1 MNRIQVRVFAA
12 IAALVLAPACGQ
24 TSPVEK
30 GSGRVALSV
39 VSSALSKASVVST
52 VFVSMTNLDSQWT
65 TSATLSSA
73 TGDGQ
78 FSRTFP
84 TVPAGRYG
92 FSAEARDASG
102 LVLFRTPSPYPPEPV
117 VVKSGQTAF
126 VHLLLQE
133 VHPADPFANSAP
145 YFLSVTASEQQ
156 VDGLRTVLLGAT
168 AADPDGDPLT
178 FTWSSAGGGTFGRQA
193 DTTTTTATSWT
204 PSAEGDFTIKVVAA
218 DPRGASAAF
227 SISIRVT
234 AATATVVA
242 IIDLNS
248 APTVT
253 SVTAAPI
260 LAGGPVT
267 VTALAS
273 DVDGDPIT
281 FGPWTADC
289 AGSFSTPVTGPG
301 PSALS
306 ASSSTTFTPAAGQT
320 SGFCTLAVTVS
331 DGRGGSNSGSLRF
344 SLAAVV
350 TGEDFGPRT
359 LTLLET
365 SDLHSN
371 LMPWDYFTAAPSQSV
386 GLAKI
391 ATLVAQERAANA
403 CSLLIDDGDTIQGT
417 PLGTYYALIDQ
428 TTRHPV
434 ATAMSALRYDAMT
447 AGNHE
452 FNYGLATLARFQR
465 DATFPVLSANVR
477 KKSDGSPAF
486 VPYLIKTV
494 CGVKVGILGLTTPGI
509 TTWDVEN
516 TKDLIVDLPV
526 DAAARYLPE
535 MRANGAEVIVVAF
548 HAGPDRSP
556 TVAGAPGWLTDL
568 STWVDNGSMPHEND
582 VIELAQQVPGI
593 DVILTGHT
601 HLNIPKL
608 QVGSTI
614 IVQPYRWGSHLAEV
628 KLGVDHS
635 SGRWTVASRDSRL
648 LPVDATVAPDP
659 AIVALVKPYH
669 DATVAYVEAKIGT
682 ALAPFPGGDQARFT
696 DGALADLINAVQVD
710 AAARAGFPVDVSLA
724 AIFNNTGMIPQ
735 GDVKLRDAYSAYI
748 YDNTLYVLEITGKT
762 LRTALEQDARYFV
775 TLDPANLPATAAA
788 TKDPNARDY
797 NWDLYSGVDYTID
810 LTRAPLSRVTRLK
823 LNGADVTDTQV
834 LRIAVN
840 NYRAGGGGYPAFAGS
855 RILWKSAD
863 GVRDFLAAY
872 VAAHPGLD
880 PAAINTCNFTLVP
893 NLFARYFPGV
903 AQRCSGLPLFGE
915 AQKPTVLAPGQSTQ
929 LRALATDG
937 VSPSPWSFAW
947 SDGLGAP
954 QQGSFAVTS
963 SPGGSQV
970 TYQPA
975 SCLDLGLGQHLI
987 TVTAT
992 ASNSATGAVSP
1003 LTFGVTVTCAPAASG
1018 PVAVK
1023 VLAINDFHGQIGA
1036 GKLVG
1041 GKAVGSAGVLAS
1053 YLRTAMAGVESR
1065 TVLAEAGDLVG
1076 ASPADSALLQDEPTV
1091 AFINQLA
1098 NASCASMP
1106 PPAQQATDLTR
1117 FDVLFDPGCNLVG
1130 VPGNHEFDE
1139 GTDELM
1145 RLLGGGNH
1153 AKGPFLQDPWGGAR
1167 FPLISSNIRKA
1178 SGELLF
1184 RPYAV
1189 KYVDGVQVGFI
1200 GATLASTP
1208 SIVMPSGVAGL
1219 TFGDEVA
1226 AINAQVKELQARGIH
1241 AIVVVLHDGA
1251 YQSGGYTGSTRATQV
1266 APADLLLL
1274 VAQLDADVDVLI
1286 TGHSHNF
1293 ANEWV
1298 PNAGGKGVLVTQA
1311 YSAGTAFSN
1320 IDLTVDGATQEITA
1334 STASVVTTYAA
1345 GIVPDAAAAALT
1357 AAADAMVAPIANAP
1371 VATTTGLISRSINAA
1386 GESALG
1392 DLLAEAHR
1400 VAMYSELGITN
1411 PGGMRADLPA
1421 ACATTPCVITWNDC
1435 FTAQPFANQV
1445 MQVTLTG
1452 QQLKEALELQFMGW
1466 GGQTATRMLQISGFT
1481 YSWSASAP
1489 LGSRV
1494 VVSSLRK
1501 VDGTP
1506 IDLTAS
1512 YTVSMNNY
1520 LQGGGD
1526 NFSVLKSGTKV
1537 IPGPIDVDALVSYL
1551 KVLPGAVNPSLDG
1564 RVSQLP

>member
-1 MNRIQVRVFAA
+1 MIRNQIKVLAA
-12 IAALVLAPACGQ
+12 VAALALAPACSSSAPTQKGTGQ
-24 TSPVEK
+24 
-30 GSGRVALSV
+30 VALSLV
-39 VSSALSKASVVST
+39 TSALTRASAVTSVA
-52 VFVSMTNLDSQWT
+52 VSMTNLDTQWT
-65 TSATLSSA
+65 ASATLTAAGS
-73 TGDGQ
+73 DGH
-78 FSRTFP
+78 FSRTFDA
-84 TVPAGRYG
+84 VPAGRYG
-92 FSAEARDASG
+92 FSAEARDAQG
-102 LVLFRTPSPYPPEPV
+102 LVLFRTPTPYPPEPV
-117 VVKSGQTAF
+117 VVWQGQVAT

-133 VHPADPFANSAP
+133 DHPPAPFANSAP
-145 YFLSVTASEQQ
+145 YFVSVTASERQ
-156 VDGLRTVLLGAT
+156 VDGLRTVLLGAA
-168 AADPDGDPLT
+168 AADPDGDPLA
-178 FTWSSAGGGTFGRQA
+178 FGWSSTGGTFGRQV
-193 DTTTTTATSWT
+193 DTATATSTSWT
-204 PSAEGDFTIKVVAA
+204 PPAEGDFTLKVTATDPKGAA
-218 DPRGASAAF
+218 ASF
-227 SISIRVT
+227 SIVIRVT
-234 AATATVVA
+234 PAAATVVA
-242 IIDLNS
+242 IVDLNS
-248 APTVT
+248 APSVT

-260 LAGGPVT
+260 VAGGPVS

-273 DVDGDPIT
+273 DVDGDPLT
-281 FGPWTADC
+281 FGAWTASC
-289 AGSFSTPVTGPG
+289 QGSFTPAVTAPG
-301 PSALS
+301 PAAGS
-306 ASSSTTFTPAAGQT
+306 ASSSTTFTVGAGQT
-320 SGFCTLAVTVS
+320 TGSCTLSVTVS
-331 DGRGGSNSGSLRF
+331 DGRGGTNSGSLTF

-350 TGEDFGPRT
+350 SGEDFGPRT

-365 SDLHSN
+365 SDLHTN
-371 LMPWDYFTAAPSQSV
+371 LMPWNYFSASADQKV
-386 GLAKI
+386 GLTKV
-391 ATLVAQERAANA
+391 ATLVGQERAANA
-403 CSLLIDDGDTIQGT
+403 CSLLIDNGDTIQGT
-417 PLGTYYALIDQ
+417 PLGTYYALVDQ
-428 TTRHPV
+428 TTRHPM
-434 ATAMSALRYDAMT
+434 AAAMSALRYDAMT

-465 DATFPVLSANVR
+465 DAAFPVLSANVR

-486 VPYLIKTV
+486 VPYLVKTV
-494 CGVKVGILGLTTPGI
+494 CGVKVGLLGLTTPGI
-509 TTWDVEN
+509 TVWDAEN

-526 DAAARYLPE
+526 DAAARYVPE
-535 MRANGAEVIVVAF
+535 MKARGAEVIVVAF

-556 TVAGAPGWLTDL
+556 VVAGDAGWLTDL
-568 STWVDNGSMPHEND
+568 SSWVDNGSMPHEND

-593 DVILTGHT
+593 DAILTGHT
-601 HLNIPKL
+601 HLTIPKML
-608 QVGSTI
+608 VGNTI

-628 KLGVDHS
+628 KLGLDHA
-635 SGRWTVASRDSRL
+635 SGNWTVASRDSRL

-659 AIVALVKPYH
+659 ALTALVQPYH

-682 ALAPFPGGDQARFT
+682 AVAPFPGGDQARFT

-710 AAARAGFPVDVSLA
+710 AAAKAGFPVDVSLA

-797 NWDLYSGVDYTID
+797 NWDLYSGIDYTID
-810 LTRAPLSRVTRLK
+810 LTRPPLSRVTRLK
-823 LNGADVTDTQV
+823 LNGADVTDTQL

-880 PAAINTCNFTLVP
+880 PAAVNVCNFTLVP

-903 AQRCSGLPLFGE
+903 AQKCSGPPLYGD
-915 AQKPTVLAPGQSTQ
+915 AQRPTVLAPGQSTQ

-947 SDGLGAP
+947 SDGLAAP
-954 QQGSFAVTS
+954 QQGRFAVTS
-963 SPGGSQV
+963 SPGGSLA
-970 TYQPA
+970 TYTPA
-975 SCLDLGLGQHLI
+975 SCLDLGLGQHLV

-992 ASNSATGAVSP
+992 ATNSATGAVSP
-1003 LTFGVTVTCAPAASG
+1003 LTFGVTVACAPAAAG

-1023 VLAINDFHGQIGA
+1023 ILAINDFHGQIGA
-1036 GKLVG
+1036 GKKVG
-1041 GKAVGSAGVLAS
+1041 TSAVGSAGILAS

-1076 ASPADSALLQDEPTV
+1076 ASPAASALLQDEPTIQ
-1091 AFINQLA
+1091 FINQFA
-1098 NASCASMP
+1098 NAACAAMP
-1106 PPAQQATDLTR
+1106 PPAQQSAGLDR

-1139 GTDELM
+1139 GTDELL

-1167 FPLISSNIRKA
+1167 FPMISSNIRKA

-1189 KYVDGVQVGFI
+1189 KYLDGVQVGFI
-1200 GATLASTP
+1200 GATLTATP

-1241 AIVVVLHDGA
+1241 AIVVVLHDGV
-1251 YQSGGYTGSTRATQV
+1251 YQSGGYTGPTKATQL
-1266 APADLLLL
+1266 APADLQLL

-1286 TGHSHNF
+1286 TGHTHNF

-1320 IDLTVDGATQEITA
+1320 IDLVVDGATQEITA
-1334 STASVVTTYAA
+1334 ATASVVTTYAA
-1345 GIVPDAAAAALT
+1345 GIVPDAAADALT
-1357 AAADAMVAPIANAP
+1357 AAADAFVAPIANAP
-1371 VATTTGLISRSINAA
+1371 VATTTGVVSKTINAA

-1400 VAMYSELGITN
+1400 VAMYSQFGITN
-1411 PGGMRADLPA
+1411 PGGMRADLPI
-1421 ACATTPCVITWNDC
+1421 ACAATPCVITWNDC

-1452 QQLKEALELQFMGW
+1452 QQLKDALEQQFLGW
-1466 GGQTATRMLQISGFT
+1466 GGQTQTRMLQIAGFT

-1489 LGSRV
+1489 LGSKV
-1494 VVSSLRK
+1494 VVSSLK
-1501 VDGTP
+1501 KADGTP

-1526 NFSVLKSGTKV
+1526 NFTVLKAGTGV
-1537 IPGPIDVDALVSYL
+1537 VPGPIDVDALVAYL
-1551 KVLPGAVNPSLDG
+1551 KALPGAVTAGTDG
-1564 RVSQLP
+1564 RVTQLP